1 VAKSA
6 DAKDLKSFSRQRECG
21 FKSRPGHQSLKTGVS
36 AARTSSRP
44 RLDILAFQTF
54 ATMSRP
60 RASTMSQ
67 TPSAA
72 VRLKDIA
79 RELNVSVMTVSKVVR
94 GCTDVGAETRS
105 RVLAK
110 IKELNYQPNWVAR
123 SLAARRT
130 FMIGLIVPD
139 LMHSFFA
146 EIAKGVAE
154 TIRPLGYDV
163 VICNSEEDGAV
174 ESSEVERLL
183 ARQVD
188 GLLIASAQP
197 PSAIDLFARIDARG
211 IPYVLIDRRFPDAS
225 APYVGADDE
234 EIGRLATRHLI
245 ERGCRRIAHI
255 AGPPLT
261 PGTGRLKGYRDALA
275 AAGLSVP
282 ETYVAHARDD
292 ATGYEAARALLA
304 VKPRPDAIFGYNDP
318 TAAGAMKAVLEAGIR
333 IPEEIK
339 VIGVGNVHYS
349 DLLRVPLSTI
359 DQGSAS
365 IGKQAAD
372 ILMKAVSA
380 KRRRPSKT
388 ILIEPTLIAREST
401 R

>member
-1 VAKSA
+1 
-6 DAKDLKSFSRQRECG
+6 
-21 FKSRPGHQSLKTGVS
+21 
-36 AARTSSRP
+36 
-44 RLDILAFQTF
+44 
-54 ATMSRP
+54 
-60 RASTMSQ
+60 MSQ
-67 TPSAA
+67 APSTP

-94 GCTDVGAETRS
+94 ECADVGAETRS

-110 IKELNYQPNWVAR
+110 IKEMNYQPNWVAR

-146 EIAKGVAE
+146 EIAKGVSE

-163 VICNSEEDGAV
+163 VICNSEEDGSL

-197 PSAIDLFARIDARG
+197 PSSYELFERIDARG
-211 IPYVLIDRRFPDAS
+211 VPYVLIDRRFADVQ
-225 APYVGADDE
+225 APYVGGDDV
-234 EIGRLATRHLI
+234 EIGRMATAHLI

-261 PGTGRLKGYRDALA
+261 PGAGRLKGYRDALA
-275 AAGLSVP
+275 AHGITVSDS
-282 ETYVAHARDD
+282 YVVAAHDD
-292 ATGYEAARALLA
+292 ATGYEAARRLLA
-304 VKPRPDAIFGYNDP
+304 LDPRPDGIFGYNDP
-318 TAAGAMKAVLEAGIR
+318 TAAGAMKAVLQAGIR
-333 IPEEIK
+333 VPEEIR

-365 IGKQAAD
+365 IGRQAAD
-372 ILMKAVSA
+372 ILIKTIAA
-380 KRRRPSKT
+380 KRKRPAKT

>member
-1 VAKSA
+1 
-6 DAKDLKSFSRQRECG
+6 
-21 FKSRPGHQSLKTGVS
+21 
-36 AARTSSRP
+36 
-44 RLDILAFQTF
+44 
-54 ATMSRP
+54 
-60 RASTMSQ
+60 MSQ
-67 TPSAA
+67 APSTP

-94 GCTDVGAETRS
+94 ECADVGAETRS

-110 IKELNYQPNWVAR
+110 IKEMNYQPNWVAR

-146 EIAKGVAE
+146 EIAKGVSE

-163 VICNSEEDGAV
+163 VICNSEEDGAL

-197 PSAIDLFARIDARG
+197 PSSYELFQRIDARG
-211 IPYVLIDRRFPDAS
+211 IPYVLIDRRFADVQ
-225 APYVGADDE
+225 APYVGGDDV
-234 EIGRLATRHLI
+234 EIGRMATAHLI

-261 PGTGRLKGYRDALA
+261 PGAGRLKGYRDALA
-275 AAGLSVP
+275 AHGITVHDS
-282 ETYVAHARDD
+282 YVVAAHDD
-292 ATGYEAARALLA
+292 ATGYEAAQRLLA
-304 VKPRPDAIFGYNDP
+304 LNPRPDGIFGYNDP

-333 IPEEIK
+333 VPEEIR

-365 IGKQAAD
+365 IGRQAAD
-372 ILMKAVSA
+372 ILLKTITA
-380 KRRRPSKT
+380 KRKRPAKT
-388 ILIEPTLIAREST
+388 ILIEPTLIEREST

>member
-1 VAKSA
+1 
-6 DAKDLKSFSRQRECG
+6 
-21 FKSRPGHQSLKTGVS
+21 
-36 AARTSSRP
+36 
-44 RLDILAFQTF
+44 
-54 ATMSRP
+54 
-60 RASTMSQ
+60 
-67 TPSAA
+67 
-72 VRLKDIA
+72 LKDIA

-94 GCTDVGAETRS
+94 ECADVGAETRS

-110 IKELNYQPNWVAR
+110 IKEMNYQPNWVAR

-146 EIAKGVAE
+146 EIAKGVSE

-163 VICNSEEDGAV
+163 VICKSEEDGSL
-174 ESSEVERLL
+174 ESSEVERLM

-188 GLLIASAQP
+188 GLMIASSQP
-197 PSAIDLFARIDARG
+197 PSATRLFERIDARCV
-211 IPYVLIDRRFPDAS
+211 PYVLIDRRYADVSAS
-225 APYVGADDE
+225 YVGTDDE
-234 EIGRLATRHLI
+234 EIGRMATRHLI

-255 AGPPLT
+255 AGRPLT
-261 PGTGRLKGYRDALA
+261 PGAGRLKGYRDALA
-275 AAGLSVP
+275 EAQISLPDSFVM
-282 ETYVAHARDD
+282 EARED
-292 ATGYEAARALLA
+292 ASAYDAARQLLA
-304 VKPRPDAIFGYNDP
+304 LTPRPDSIFGYNDP
-318 TAAGAMKAVLEAGIR
+318 AAAGAMKAVLEAGIR

-339 VIGVGNVHYS
+339 VIGAGNVHYS

-365 IGKQAAD
+365 IGRQAAD
-372 ILMKAVSA
+372 LLVKAIAA
-380 KRRRPSKT
+380 KRKKPART